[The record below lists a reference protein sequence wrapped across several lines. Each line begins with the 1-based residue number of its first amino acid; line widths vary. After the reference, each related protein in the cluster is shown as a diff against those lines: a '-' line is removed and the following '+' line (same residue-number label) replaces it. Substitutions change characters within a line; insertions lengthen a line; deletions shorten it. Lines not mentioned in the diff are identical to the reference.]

1 MGSMFVD
8 DMGSGKGETA
18 HLILDEFAWI
28 WCEVMHRG
36 FKFPESADVPFSD
49 RSCWVE

>member
-1 MGSMFVD
+1 MGWMFVD
-8 DMGSGKGETA
+8 DMGRGKAETA

-36 FKFPESADVPFSD
+36 FQSPESADVPFSD
-49 RSCWVE
+49 GSCWD

>member
-8 DMGSGKGETA
+8 DMGRGKGETA

-36 FKFPESADVPFSD
+36 FQFAESADVPFSTG
-49 RSCWVE
+49 SCWG